1 MRRLFRNYEVH
12 HTAVQLVFSLTFAL
26 SCTMFELVIFEILGI
41 LDKSSRFF
49 HWKLGLYSMLFTLT
63 FLLPF
68 YISYF
73 LVRTIRFVHRRR
85 IVVLLAGTFW
95 LAFLYMFWKI
105 GNPFPILS
113 SKHGIF
119 SIEQG
124 ISRVGVI
131 GVTMMAIL
139 SGFGAV
145 NCPYTYMTYF
155 MRHVTDADI
164 QNLERRQ
171 FQTMDIILSKKKRIA
186 LAKRESQR
194 FAASTQQKTGIWSMF
209 SSMTGSGGPDTSYLQ
224 KEVDALEEL
233 SRQLFLEIVDLHNTK
248 ERMELSKTLQGKYFD
263 LVGHIFSGYCIW
275 KIFISTVNIVFDRV
289 GKTDPVTRGIEITV
303 NYLGWKFD
311 VLFWSQH
318 ISFFLIGILIVTSI
332 RGLLIT
338 LTKFFNAM
346 VSSKSS
352 NIIVLFLAEI
362 MGMYFVSSVLL
373 MRMNMPGKYREI
385 ITEVLGELQFNFYH
399 RWFDVIFLI
408 SALSSIGFLY
418 LAHKQAP
425 EKHMYDNSF

>member
-12 HTAVQLVFSLTFAL
+12 HMAVQLVFSLTFSL
-26 SCTMFELVIFEILGI
+26 SCTMFELVIFEILGV
-41 LDKSSRFF
+41 LEKSSRFF
-49 HWKLGLYSMLFTLT
+49 HWKLGLYSMLFTLI

-68 YISYF
+68 YIAYF
-73 LVRTIRFVHRRR
+73 LVKTLRFIHRRR
-85 IVVLLAGTFW
+85 TVALLAGTFW
-95 LAFLYMFWKI
+95 IAFLYMFWKI

-194 FAASTQQKTGIWSMF
+194 FAATTQQKTGEVLVQ
-209 SSMTGSGGPDTSYLQ
+209 PTSRLLGVLERVIGWVVVCSDIIIMYLR
-224 KEVDALEEL
+224 KT
-233 SRQLFLEIVDLHNTK
+233 SF
-248 ERMELSKTLQGKYFD
+248 LSKQLCQLLKPKNISSRNMFFFPPAESCGGLWMD
-263 LVGHIFSGYCIW
+263 WSGCDPFSRSLHSILEKDTYSLSH
-275 KIFISTVNIVFDRV
+275 KTVNARKNFWNVYCFATNQMRDETAKDNRQ
-289 GKTDPVTRGIEITV
+289 TAAEISHDLILV
-303 NYLGWKFD
+303 RNN
-311 VLFWSQH
+311 
-318 ISFFLIGILIVTSI
+318 IFFLLQ
-332 RGLLIT
+332 
-338 LTKFFNAM
+338 
-346 VSSKSS
+346 
-352 NIIVLFLAEI
+352 EI
-362 MGMYFVSSVLL
+362 
-373 MRMNMPGKYREI
+373 
-385 ITEVLGELQFNFYH
+385 FNFP
-399 RWFDVIFLI
+399 FGSL
-408 SALSSIGFLY
+408 
-418 LAHKQAP
+418 
-425 EKHMYDNSF
+425 

>member
-12 HTAVQLVFSLTFAL
+12 HMAVQLVFSLTFSL
-26 SCTMFELVIFEILGI
+26 SCTMFELVIFEILGV
-41 LDKSSRFF
+41 LEKSSRFF
-49 HWKLGLYSMLFTLT
+49 HWKLGLYSMLFTLI

-68 YISYF
+68 YIAYF
-73 LVRTIRFVHRRR
+73 LVKTLRFIHRRR
-85 IVVLLAGTFW
+85 TVALLAGTFW
-95 LAFLYMFWKI
+95 IAFLYMFWKI

-194 FAASTQQKTGIWSMF
+194 FAATTQQKTG
-209 SSMTGSGGPDTSYLQ
+209 
-224 KEVDALEEL
+224 E
-233 SRQLFLEIVDLHNTK
+233 
-248 ERMELSKTLQGKYFD
+248 
-263 LVGHIFSGYCIW
+263 
-275 KIFISTVNIVFDRV
+275 
-289 GKTDPVTRGIEITV
+289 
-303 NYLGWKFD
+303 
-311 VLFWSQH
+311 
-318 ISFFLIGILIVTSI
+318 
-332 RGLLIT
+332 
-338 LTKFFNAM
+338 
-346 VSSKSS
+346 
-352 NIIVLFLAEI
+352 
-362 MGMYFVSSVLL
+362 VLL
-373 MRMNMPGKYREI
+373 QPTMLLATQGVLRRFIGWLGVCSDI
-385 ITEVLGELQFNFYH
+385 IMYLKKFPFYQNNFIN
-399 RWFDVIFLI
+399 F
-408 SALSSIGFLY
+408 
-418 LAHKQAP
+418 
-425 EKHMYDNSF
+425 

>member
-12 HTAVQLVFSLTFAL
+12 HMAVQLVFSLTFSL
-26 SCTMFELVIFEILGI
+26 SCTMFELVIFEILGV
-41 LDKSSRFF
+41 LEKSSRFF
-49 HWKLGLYSMLFTLT
+49 HWKLGLYSMLFTLI

-68 YISYF
+68 YIAYF
-73 LVRTIRFVHRRR
+73 LVKTLRFIHRRR
-85 IVVLLAGTFW
+85 TVALLAGTFW
-95 LAFLYMFWKI
+95 IAFLYMFWKI

-194 FAASTQQKTGIWSMF
+194 FAAATQPKTG
-209 SSMTGSGGPDTSYLQ
+209 
-224 KEVDALEEL
+224 E
-233 SRQLFLEIVDLHNTK
+233 
-248 ERMELSKTLQGKYFD
+248 
-263 LVGHIFSGYCIW
+263 
-275 KIFISTVNIVFDRV
+275 
-289 GKTDPVTRGIEITV
+289 
-303 NYLGWKFD
+303 
-311 VLFWSQH
+311 
-318 ISFFLIGILIVTSI
+318 
-332 RGLLIT
+332 
-338 LTKFFNAM
+338 
-346 VSSKSS
+346 
-352 NIIVLFLAEI
+352 
-362 MGMYFVSSVLL
+362 VLL
-373 MRMNMPGKYREI
+373 WPTSRLLATPGC
-385 ITEVLGELQFNFYH
+385 
-399 RWFDVIFLI
+399 
-408 SALSSIGFLY
+408 
-418 LAHKQAP
+418 
-425 EKHMYDNSF
+425 

>member
-1 MRRLFRNYEVH
+1 MSFFADCSVVFCSQFFFFGMGWMFFMRRLFRNYEVH

-49 HWKLGLYSMLFTLT
+49 HWKLGLYSMLFTLI

-194 FAASTQQKTGIWSMF
+194 FAASTQQKTGRCF
-209 SSMTGSGGPDTSYLQ
+209 FTRVNPPLP
-224 KEVDALEEL
+224 LPLLL
-233 SRQLFLEIVDLHNTK
+233 SQRT
-248 ERMELSKTLQGKYFD
+248 
-263 LVGHIFSGYCIW
+263 
-275 KIFISTVNIVFDRV
+275 
-289 GKTDPVTRGIEITV
+289 
-303 NYLGWKFD
+303 
-311 VLFWSQH
+311 
-318 ISFFLIGILIVTSI
+318 
-332 RGLLIT
+332 
-338 LTKFFNAM
+338 
-346 VSSKSS
+346 
-352 NIIVLFLAEI
+352 
-362 MGMYFVSSVLL
+362 
-373 MRMNMPGKYREI
+373 
-385 ITEVLGELQFNFYH
+385 
-399 RWFDVIFLI
+399 
-408 SALSSIGFLY
+408 
-418 LAHKQAP
+418 
-425 EKHMYDNSF
+425 

>member
-1 MRRLFRNYEVH
+1 MWSMSCSWNDQRVVDDSIWNAHSGFWLVNLVFRNFCHLRHTFRWVSATIGRSSCRLRFISEGIVSVARRGKCLVKMSFFADCTVVFCSQFFFFGMGWMFFMRRLFRNYEVH
-12 HTAVQLVFSLTFAL
+12 HMAVQLVFSLTFSL

-41 LDKSSRFF
+41 LEKSSRFF
-49 HWKLGLYSMLFTLT
+49 HWKLGLYSMLFTLI

-68 YISYF
+68 YIAYF
-73 LVRTIRFVHRRR
+73 LVKTLRFIHRRR
-85 IVVLLAGTFW
+85 TVALLAGAFW
-95 LAFLYMFWKI
+95 IAFLYMFWKI

-194 FAASTQQKTGIWSMF
+194 FAATTQQKTG
-209 SSMTGSGGPDTSYLQ
+209 
-224 KEVDALEEL
+224 
-233 SRQLFLEIVDLHNTK
+233 
-248 ERMELSKTLQGKYFD
+248 
-263 LVGHIFSGYCIW
+263 
-275 KIFISTVNIVFDRV
+275 
-289 GKTDPVTRGIEITV
+289 
-303 NYLGWKFD
+303 
-311 VLFWSQH
+311 
-318 ISFFLIGILIVTSI
+318 
-332 RGLLIT
+332 
-338 LTKFFNAM
+338 
-346 VSSKSS
+346 
-352 NIIVLFLAEI
+352 
-362 MGMYFVSSVLL
+362 
-373 MRMNMPGKYREI
+373 
-385 ITEVLGELQFNFYH
+385 
-399 RWFDVIFLI
+399 
-408 SALSSIGFLY
+408 
-418 LAHKQAP
+418 
-425 EKHMYDNSF
+425 